1 MLLICCCFDQS
12 ELQDK
17 LNILERKTEKNQLV
31 ITQMREQQAKL
42 KVRERER
49 KNIVYSL
56 LHQWCVIS
64 GCSLFDKQS

>member
-42 KVRERER
+42 KVRERE

-56 LHQWCVIS
+56 LRQWCVIS
-64 GCSLFDKQS
+64 GCSLF